1 MSRIS
6 ENPDQPV
13 IVFGGSGFVG
23 SHLLERLKADGM
35 RKLFSVDLRAPNDR
49 LDGVHYIE
57 QDIRDLSGLQLDA
70 PGAVMFNLAA
80 VHTTPGHA
88 PWEYYDAN
96 VRGAIEVTRLARR
109 LDAQQ
114 IVFTSSIS
122 VYGPDEAAKDE
133 TAPPNPQSDYGRS
146 KLMAEQVHLDWQ
158 AENPA
163 RSLVIA
169 RPAVVFGQGEGGNF
183 TRLAKLL
190 SKGWFVYP
198 GRRDTIKSCI
208 YVGDLVDW
216 MLAAAQNNAP
226 FTLFNGAYSE
236 RYTIEQ
242 IVSVFQDVAFPK
254 VRTLTIPAGAL
265 RVAAGLMRPL
275 SSTGLGI
282 HPDRID
288 KLMVSTNVLPGWAEA
303 RGLRSTDRLRPA
315 LQDWKERTQGRFV

>member
-1 MSRIS
+1 MS

-23 SHLLERLKADGM
+23 SHLLERLKAEGM
-35 RKLFSVDLRAPNDR
+35 RALFSIDLRAPKAPI
-49 LDGVHYIE
+49 DGVRYI
-57 QDIRDLSGLQLDA
+57 QHDIRDLSDLQLDA
-70 PGAVMFNLAA
+70 PGPVIFNLAA

-163 RSLVIA
+163 RSLVIT

-190 SKGWFVYP
+190 SKGWFIYP

-216 MLAAAQNNAP
+216 MLAAAQHKVP

-242 IVSVFQDVAFPK
+242 IVGVFQDVAFPK
-254 VRTLTIPAGAL
+254 IRTLTIPAGVL
-265 RVAAGLMRPL
+265 RAAAGVMRPL

-303 RGLRSTDRLRPA
+303 RGLHSTDRLRPA
-315 LQDWKERTQGRFV
+315 LQDWKQRTQGRFV